1 MKVLK
6 VIGKV
11 LLVILCFVLK
21 LAAKVALFIVS
32 GGFVVAGAV
41 VMLLRMLSD
50 KILKIAGVL
59 SLVGGLMYIYIEQMD
74 IYAAVAF
81 ITAALFFLGGFFLD
95 LIVVAL
101 IAVAASVKLASSNI
115 KLFRGKYSYGI

>member
-21 LAAKVALFIVS
+21 LAAKAALFMVS
-32 GGFVVAGAV
+32 GGFIVAGAV

-50 KILKIAGVL
+50 KVLKIAGVL
-59 SLVGGLMYIYIEQMD
+59 SLIGGALYIYIE
-74 IYAAVAF
+74 
-81 ITAALFFLGGFFLD
+81 
-95 LIVVAL
+95 
-101 IAVAASVKLASSNI
+101 
-115 KLFRGKYSYGI
+115 